1 MSIAGTVVTLGC
13 LAVAGFFILGFW
25 MLIED

>member
-1 MSIAGTVVTLGC
+1 MSIAGVLVSLACLGFC
-13 LAVAGFFILGFW
+13 GFCVLGFW